1 MNASSQ
7 RSRQQVISQ
16 LMEASQSHQVVK
28 SSGPL
33 SSYFTARK
41 KSPVTASEKTERKAS
56 TKGVS
61 LTSFFKPKNASTSEV
76 KVASTSDASL
86 NKASVLLLEDVSFIY
101 KYA

>member
-33 SSYFTARK
+33 SSYFSARK
-41 KSPVTASEKTERKAS
+41 KPPVTASEETEKRAN
-56 TKGVS
+56 TKGGS
-61 LTSFFKPKNASTSEV
+61 LTSFFKPKSTSEV
-76 KVASTSDASL
+76 KVASTSDTSL
-86 NKASVLLLEDVSFIY
+86 NKASVLLLEDVSFIC
-101 KYA
+101 KYAL